1 MVVVLL
7 GVLAGVLVLVIAL
20 AAVGRESFTMG
31 SQPKQASFDLDE
43 AVDFV
48 ADRLPDELTA
58 HLTYD
63 DVRSL
68 LRWHLEY
75 LSDRGV
81 PARRDLNRGGPV
93 VIEDDEG
100 VAFVLMRADADGL
113 PVTDEEVTIVLD
125 QELAYLRAIGAVGR
139 EVADPLELDPGAPPP
154 GELEPPGPA

>member
-1 MVVVLL
+1 ML
-7 GVLAGVLVLVIAL
+7 IAL
-20 AAVGRESFTMG
+20 AAVGRESFTLG
-31 SQPKQASFDLDE
+31 SQPKQTNFDLQE

-63 DVRSL
+63 DVASL

-75 LSDRGV
+75 LNDRGV
-81 PARRDLNRGGPV
+81 PTRRDLNRGGPV

-113 PVTDEEVTIVLD
+113 DVTDEEVTIVLD
-125 QELAYLRAIGAVGR
+125 QELAYLEAIGAVGG
-139 EVADPLELDPGAPPP
+139 EVADPLSIDPGAAPPS
-154 GELEPPGPA
+154 ELAPPDSGH